1 MLHGVE
7 GHLPEEEEE
16 AVADRDLIKALI
28 VEFIGPFALVFAG
41 VGAII
46 ATQGGNLVAIALAHG
61 LAIGL
66 MVTAVGHVSGGHF
79 NPAVTVAMLVTGRI
93 QAVPAAAYIGVQIL
107 GAVVA
112 AGVLVLIYPDLGE
125 VGRNNP
131 GINNGVPAINPEA
144 SLLGAFVLEVVLT
157 FFLVWV
163 IFGTA
168 VDWRTPKAVTGLA
181 IGLTITMDIFAG
193 GAISGAVMNPARAL
207 GPAIVQGDFTN
218 ILLWIVA
225 PIVGGALAA
234 LLYQYVLLADVPAP
248 VELQEAQATQ
258 AEPINDPNA
267 VAPAATAR
275 RRRSRRR

>member
-1 MLHGVE
+1 MDDRELAKA
-7 GHLPEEEEE
+7 
-16 AVADRDLIKALI
+16 AVA
-28 VEFIGPFALVFAG
+28 EFIGPFALVFAG

-66 MVTAVGHVSGGHF
+66 MVTALGHVSGGHF
-79 NPAVTVAMLVTGRI
+79 NPAVTIGMLVTGKI
-93 QAVPAAAYIGVQIL
+93 NAPWAGIYIVVQIL
-107 GAVVA
+107 GATA
-112 AGVLVLIYPDLGE
+112 AAAALAVIYPDLGDI
-125 VGRNNP
+125 GRNNP
-131 GINNGVPAINPEA
+131 GINNGVPSVSPDAG
-144 SLLGAFVLEVVLT
+144 LLGAFVLEVVLT

-168 VDWRTPKAVTGLA
+168 VDWRTPKAITGLA

-218 ILLWIVA
+218 VWLWIVA

-234 LLYQYVLLADVPAP
+234 LVYQYVILAGVPAP
-248 VELQEAQATQ
+248 VDLPAAQAAQ
-258 AEPINDPNA
+258 AEPIDDPSA
-267 VAPAATAR
+267 VADNAPAR
-275 RRRSRRR
+275 RRS

>member
-1 MLHGVE
+1 MV
-7 GHLPEEEEE
+7 
-16 AVADRDLIKALI
+16 DRDLIKALI

-79 NPAVTVAMLVTGRI
+79 NPAVTVAMLVTGKI
-93 QAVPAAAYIGVQIL
+93 QAVSAAAYIGVQIL
-107 GAVVA
+107 GAIVA

-125 VGRNNP
+125 LGRNNP
-131 GINNGVPAINPEA
+131 GINNGVPAVSPEA
-144 SLLGAFVLEVVLT
+144 SLLGAFVLEAVLT

-234 LLYQYVLLADVPAP
+234 LLYQYVLLTDVPAP
-248 VELQEAQATQ
+248 VALPEAQATQ

-267 VAPAATAR
+267 VAPSATSR

>member
-1 MLHGVE
+1 V
-7 GHLPEEEEE
+7 
-16 AVADRDLIKALI
+16 VDRDLVKVAI
-28 VEFIGPFALVFAG
+28 VEFIGTFTLIFAG

-79 NPAVTVAMLVTGRI
+79 NPAVTAGMLVAGRI
-93 QAVPAAAYIGVQIL
+93 QAVPAGVYIVAQIL
-107 GAVVA
+107 GGIVG
-112 AGVLVLIYPDLGE
+112 AGVLVLIFPDLGDL
-125 VGRNNP
+125 GRNNA

-144 SLLGAFVLEVVLT
+144 TMFGAFVLEVVLT

-193 GAISGAVMNPARAL
+193 GAISGAIMNPARSL
-207 GPAIVQGDFTN
+207 GPAIVQGDFTDFW
-218 ILLWIVA
+218 LWIVA
-225 PIVGGALAA
+225 PIVGGVLAA
-234 LLYQYVLLADVPAP
+234 LLYQYVILADVPAP
-248 VELQEAQATQ
+248 VTLPEAQEAQA
-258 AEPINDPNA
+258 EPIVDPGA
-267 VAPAATAR
+267 VGKAAPPR
-275 RRRSRRR
+275 RRNRRR